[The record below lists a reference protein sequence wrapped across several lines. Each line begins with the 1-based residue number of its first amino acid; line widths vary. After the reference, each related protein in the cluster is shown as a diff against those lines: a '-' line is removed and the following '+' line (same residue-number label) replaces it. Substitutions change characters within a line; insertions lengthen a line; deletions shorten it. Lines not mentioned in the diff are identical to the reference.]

1 MRRPVAGA
9 PAFDAEVVQVKA
21 VVYEKPFSVAVRD
34 VDDPQIQHPND
45 VLVRV
50 TSTAICGSDL
60 HMYEGR
66 TAAEAGIV
74 FGHENLGVIEEVGSG
89 VTSLSSGDR
98 VVMPFNVA
106 CGFCKNCLA
115 GKTGFCLTVNPGFAG
130 GAYGYVAMGPFIGG
144 QAERLRVPYADFNCL
159 KLPPGDEFET
169 DFVLLAD
176 IFPTGYHGCELAK
189 VSPGESVAVFGAGP
203 VGLMAA
209 YSALL
214 RGASQVFVVD
224 RVPERLAKAAE
235 IGAVP
240 IDFTQGDP
248 TEQIKE
254 QTRGEGTDKGVDA
267 VGYQAQAHDA
277 SHEEPAVVLNTLVET
292 VRPTGMLGI
301 PGLYVPSDPGGPD
314 EHAKHG
320 QLLVSIGRMFEK
332 GQQMGTGQCNVK
344 QYNRQLRDLIISGR
358 AKPSFVVSHELPL
371 ADAPQAYEK
380 FDQRIEGYTKVVLHP
395 GHALAA

>member
-1 MRRPVAGA
+1 M
-9 PAFDAEVVQVKA
+9 KA
-21 VVYEKPFSVAVRD
+21 VVYEKPFNVTVRD

-45 VLVRV
+45 VIVRV

-74 FGHENLGVIEEVGSG
+74 FGHENLGIIEEVGNG
-89 VTSLSSGDR
+89 VTSLSQGDR

-130 GAYGYVAMGPFIGG
+130 GAYGYVAMGPYMGG
-144 QAERLRVPYADFNCL
+144 QAERLRVPFADFNCL
-159 KLPPGDEFET
+159 KLPPGDEFEN

-176 IFPTGYHGCELAK
+176 IFPTGYHGCELAQVK
-189 VSPGESVAVFGAGP
+189 PGESVVVFGAGP

-214 RGASQVFVVD
+214 RGAAKVFVVD
-224 RVPERLAKAAE
+224 RVPERLAKAEE
-235 IGAVP
+235 IGAIP
-240 IDFTQGDP
+240 IDFSKGDP

-254 QTRGEGTDKGVDA
+254 QTDGEGTDKGVDA
-267 VGYQAQAHDA
+267 VGYQAQ
-277 SHEEPAVVLNTLVET
+277 SHKDPGQEEPAIVLNQLIQT
-292 VRPTGMLGI
+292 VRPTGMLGV
-301 PGLYVPSDPGGPD
+301 PGLYVPSDPGAPN
-314 EHAKHG
+314 EQAKHG
-320 QLLVSIGRMFEK
+320 QLLVAIGKMFEK
-332 GQQMGTGQCNVK
+332 GLAMGTGQCNVK
-344 QYNRQLRDLIISGR
+344 QYNRQLRDLIIAGR
-358 AKPSFVVSHELPL
+358 AKPSFVVSNELPL
-371 ADAPQAYEK
+371 SDAPGAYQK
-380 FDQRIEGYTKVVLHP
+380 FDKRIEGYTKVVLHP